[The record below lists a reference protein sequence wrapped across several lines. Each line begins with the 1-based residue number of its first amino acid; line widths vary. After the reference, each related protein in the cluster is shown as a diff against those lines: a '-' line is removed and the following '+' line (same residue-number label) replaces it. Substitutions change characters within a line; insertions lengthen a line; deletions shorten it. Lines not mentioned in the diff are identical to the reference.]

1 MKLEDLFFFHTRK
14 SNSCGVAVDYCGTE
28 DFEVV
33 NTACDK
39 DGQIL
44 ILVAKLNGTN
54 FLLVN
59 FCNSNTDSEQLSTFS
74 TLQKLFEK
82 FDDYNKKTLVSEVIL
97 I

>member
-1 MKLEDLFFFHTRK
+1 M
-14 SNSCGVAVDYCGTE
+14 AVDYCGTE

-74 TLQKLFEK
+74 TLQKLFKK